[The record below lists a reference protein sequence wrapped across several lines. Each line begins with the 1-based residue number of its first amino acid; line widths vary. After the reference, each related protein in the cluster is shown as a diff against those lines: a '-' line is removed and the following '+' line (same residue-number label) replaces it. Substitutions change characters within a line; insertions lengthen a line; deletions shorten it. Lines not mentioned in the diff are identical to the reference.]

1 MDKTQQELLK
11 LLQCALWDK
20 PCDAISV
27 DVLRDVMKL
36 SQAHTVDGLVAG
48 VFIDNKVLVEDSLE
62 KEDML
67 MDLVSKDTLHKRAYV
82 RYSGVVAEL
91 ESLMTRNNIP
101 YFVFK
106 GTAVASHYPKPY
118 RRTMGDVDFY
128 VSPQDIKRTIG
139 VLEEEWKVRVAEGE
153 SEKHLSFTYKSIP
166 FELHH
171 RVETFGSA
179 KHQLLFDNLISEGV
193 RHTDTYKVDGGSA
206 RMLPPEED
214 IITVFKHMFN
224 HLLVEGVGLRQVVD
238 VAVLLN
244 DYRHVVDISV
254 LKERMPRIGYLKAF
268 SATVTM
274 LGDYLGLPCASYY
287 AAITDNGH
295 KWGRRIINFIME
307 SGNFGRS
314 AYKNKTASLSRSAE
328 TARHAFRH
336 ILTLSPLIPS
346 EVPGIIWKHTNITI
360 RKYTGK

>member
-1 MDKTQQELLK
+1 MDKTQQELLT
-11 LLQCALWDK
+11 LLQCALWGK

-27 DVLRDVMKL
+27 EVLRDVMKL

-48 VFIDNKVLVEDSLE
+48 VFMDNKVLVEDSPR
-62 KEDML
+62 KDVVL
-67 MDLVSKDTLHKRAYV
+67 MDIVSRDALHRRAYI
-82 RYSGVVAEL
+82 RHSGVIGEL
-91 ESLMTRNNIP
+91 DSLMSRNNIS

-118 RRTMGDVDFY
+118 QRTMGDVDFY
-128 VSPQDIKRTIG
+128 VSPQDIKRAIDI
-139 VLEEEWKVRVAEGE
+139 LEETWKVKVEDGE

-179 KHQLLFDNLISEGV
+179 KHQLRFDNMINEGV
-193 RHTDTYKVDGGSA
+193 RHTETYKVDGGSA
-206 RMLPPEED
+206 QMLPPEED
-214 IITVFKHMFN
+214 IIAVFKHMFN

-254 LKERMPRIGYLKAF
+254 LKERMSRIGYLKAF

-274 LGDYLGLPCASYY
+274 LSDYLGLPCASYY
-287 AAITDNGH
+287 ADITDNEH
-295 KWGRRIINFIME
+295 KWGRKLLNFIME

-314 AYKNKTASLSRSAE
+314 AYKNKAAGLSHSAE

-360 RKYTGK
+360 KKHTGI